1 MLQFFGT
8 LAASQ
13 KEKEQEEDLPDGRD
27 EEGRPDAGLPRGL
40 PRANKAALEED
51 DDDEEEDEEAGK
63 VSAAAQLFAGFAG
76 LAQAVYRVLRD
87 PFVSSLTRDHK

>member
-1 MLQFFGT
+1 VLQFFGT

-27 EEGRPDAGLPRGL
+27 EEGRPDAVLPRGL

-51 DDDEEEDEEAGK
+51 DDEEEEDEEAGK
-63 VSAAAQLFAGFAG
+63 VSAAGLAGFAG